1 MAAARRL
8 PIITHWIADSGAV
21 MKVLRCC
28 ALALALA
35 AGTAVAETAYVTDI
49 LRLGL
54 HAAQDTSDQPFQTL
68 VSGAELEVL
77 ERVPNYALVRT
88 LEGRQGWVKS
98 AYLVDEKPARL
109 VVSETQVELDRVRA
123 EAVRA
128 ESARATAEAE
138 ISALLNDTE
147 SKVGNVVSM
156 ETTIA
161 ALSAENEMYEA
172 RLETYRGAVPL
183 TWAAVALAV
192 ALIGGFFLGLWALD
206 AYVRRRHGGF
216 RVY

>member
-1 MAAARRL
+1 M
-8 PIITHWIADSGAV
+8 DSI
-21 MKVLRCC
+21 RSC
-28 ALALALA
+28 ALALALV
-35 AGTAVAETAYVTDI
+35 AVNASAETAYVTDL

-77 ERVPNYALVRT
+77 QRVPNFAHVRT
-88 LEGRQGWVKS
+88 QEGREGWVKS

-109 VVSETQVELDRVRA
+109 IVAEKEAELDRLRA

-128 ESARATAEAE
+128 ENARAAAEAE
-138 ISALLNDTE
+138 MAALLTDTE
-147 SKVGNVVSM
+147 SKVGKVVSM
-156 ETTIA
+156 EKSIA
-161 ALSAENEMYEA
+161 TLSEENEVYAA

-183 TWAAVALAV
+183 SWAGAAFGVAL
-192 ALIGGFFLGLWALD
+192 LGGFSLGLWVLD
-206 AYVRRRHGGF
+206 AYVRKRHGGF